1 VNGDLYSS
9 AASIT
14 PCSARGLEVLEARP
28 AEVAVGAAA
37 AFAETVLALGE
48 HAPFDE
54 PFELSGFA
62 LGERVQIV

>member
-1 VNGDLYSS
+1 
-9 AASIT
+9 
-14 PCSARGLEVLEARP
+14 VLEARP